1 MALIGQ
7 TLHHAT
13 LHNNTYICIQECKY
27 TYTHAYTYV
36 HTCEHVGIVH
46 THTLAGINFCAI
58 QTFKDFVTSI
68 YPQKLLNITYSV
80 FK

>member
-1 MALIGQ
+1 M
-7 TLHHAT
+7 
-13 LHNNTYICIQECKY
+13 
-27 TYTHAYTYV
+27 
-36 HTCEHVGIVH
+36 CEHIRVVH
-46 THTLAGINFCAI
+46 THTLADINFCAI